1 MGKEA
6 FRMEKKNIDW
16 GSLGFNYVDTD
27 KRFVAN
33 YKNGAWDEGALVD
46 DPMIT
51 MSECACVLQYAQ
63 TCFEGMKAYTT
74 EDGRIVTFRPDLN
87 AQRMEDSCR
96 RLEMPVYPQDKFV
109 EAVVETVKANAAYV
123 PPYGS
128 GATLYIRPF
137 MFGIDSIIGVK
148 PANEYQFRVFTTPV
162 GPYFKGGVKPITIR
176 VSDVDRAAPHG
187 TGDIKAGLNYAMSLH
202 NIVDAHNKGFDENM
216 YLDPGS
222 RTYVE
227 ETGGANFLFVT
238 KDGKVVTPKS
248 GSILPSITRRSL
260 MVVAKD
266 YLGLEVEERPIAKEE
281 LKDFAECG
289 LCGTAAVIS
298 PVGKIVDHDEE
309 ICLPSGMEDMGPV
322 TKKLYETLTGIQMG
336 RIQAP
341 EGWIKEIL

>member
-1 MGKEA
+1 
-6 FRMEKKNIDW
+6 MEKKNIDW

-33 YKNGAWDEGALVD
+33 YKNGAWDEGALID

-109 EAVVETVKANAAYV
+109 DAVVQTVKANAAYV

-202 NIVDAHNKGFDENM
+202 NIVDAHNKGYDENM
-216 YLDPGS
+216 YLDPAS
-222 RTYVE
+222 RKYVE
-227 ETGGANFLFVT
+227 ETGGANFIFVT
-238 KDGKVVTPKS
+238 KEGKVVTPKS
-248 GSILPSITRRSL
+248 NSILPSITRRSL
-260 MVVAKD
+260 MAVARD

-309 ICLPSGMEDMGPV
+309 ICLPSGMEDMGSV
-322 TKKLYETLTGIQMG
+322 TKKLYDTLTGIQMG
-336 RIQAP
+336 RIEAP